1 MPNNQKRREDARAL
15 TKSGRWRMKPHKR
28 LDELRSVA
36 GMMGKAKTKS
46 RLTREPSIKCMKAAS
61 IRGQR
66 SPRGKE
72 FLLILHSKLAIRVA

>member
-1 MPNNQKRREDARAL
+1 MSNNQKRREDACAL
-15 TKSGRWRMKPHKR
+15 PKSGRCRTKPDKR
-28 LDELRSVA
+28 LDEFRSVA

-46 RLTREPSIKCMKAAS
+46 RLRREASIKCTKAAS

-72 FLLILHSKLAIRVA
+72 FLLTIHSKLAIRVA